1 MEVDMK
7 YYTSSV
13 VLEYLDRAI
22 AGDKHALTLAFIWED
37 TPQGRQY
44 WANQSIGETPLD
56 IPALKEIRRQYLGED
71 EPAQDDTDFA
81 GFSFL
86 AAQHGIKIT
95 VKIGAIEITYDGVK

>member
-1 MEVDMK
+1 LVF
-7 YYTSSV
+7 
-13 VLEYLDRAI
+13 
-22 AGDKHALTLAFIWED
+22 AFIWED

-44 WANQSIGETPLD
+44 WDNQHEGETPLD
-56 IPALKEIRRQYLGED
+56 TALNEIRRHYLGED

-95 VKIGAIEITYDGVK
+95 VKIGRLKSPMKG